1 VQATTL
7 FFLHKKAKK
16 KRAKRKDKKRRFF
29 AKPAPLALLAIR
41 TPLKL
46 DVADCMFIVSFF
58 FFLPSLCRRRERL
71 LERVEI
77 FESRVSVLQVFFAG
91 RFFLFFFRF
100 FFSHSQEFEE
110 KESVVAF
117 SLDRQSAD
125 REHNARVRRK
135 KKRFPYLVAGEEEK
149 RGGVVSLCVCLCVL
163 YLCTTAR
170 ADRDKQRRRVFFLR

>member
-77 FESRVSVLQVFFAG
+77 FESRKRAFC
-91 RFFLFFFRF
+91 RFFSPAGFFFF
-100 FFSHSQEFEE
+100 FFDFFFPTHKNLKRKSPLLR
-110 KESVVAF
+110 
-117 SLDRQSAD
+117 SLSIVNPQT
-125 REHNARVRRK
+125 EN
-135 KKRFPYLVAGEEEK
+135 
-149 RGGVVSLCVCLCVL
+149 
-163 YLCTTAR
+163 TTHA
-170 ADRDKQRRRVFFLR
+170 

>member
-1 VQATTL
+1 MQATTL

-91 RFFLFFFRF
+91 RFFLFFFDF
-100 FFSHSQEFEE
+100 FFPTHKNLKRKSPLLR
-110 KESVVAF
+110 
-117 SLDRQSAD
+117 SLSIVNPQT
-125 REHNARVRRK
+125 EN
-135 KKRFPYLVAGEEEK
+135 
-149 RGGVVSLCVCLCVL
+149 
-163 YLCTTAR
+163 TTHA
-170 ADRDKQRRRVFFLR
+170 